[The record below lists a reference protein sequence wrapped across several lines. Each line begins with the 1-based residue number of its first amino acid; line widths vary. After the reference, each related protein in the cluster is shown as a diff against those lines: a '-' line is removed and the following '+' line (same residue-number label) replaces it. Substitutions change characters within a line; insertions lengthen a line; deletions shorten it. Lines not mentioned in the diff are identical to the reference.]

1 MNDETQRTQ
10 ARSPSPAEVARRRFQ
25 RSSAAEQ
32 VRSADFPIALRGYDR
47 EAVDRYVEEVTRMV
61 AELESRQTR
70 DEVVQRALSDVGEQT
85 AGILQRAHEA
95 ADEITARARAEAEGT
110 LQRAHAEAEATRRDA
125 EAFAE
130 RLVIETRRLWEDRQR
145 LIDDVRALA
154 DQVLATADEAAERV
168 TPPREIEAG
177 PPQPPAELEQPTVE
191 VEPPTQVEP
200 GDDEPAESD
209 AERQRDAG

>member
-1 MNDETQRTQ
+1 MDEETQPTQ
-10 ARSPSPAEVARRRFQ
+10 ARPPSPADVARRRFQ

-32 VRSADFPIALRGYDR
+32 VRSAEFPAALRGYDR
-47 EAVDRYVEEVTRMV
+47 EAVDRYVEDVTRMV

-95 ADEITARARAEAEGT
+95 AEEITARARAEAEGT
-110 LQRAHAEAEATRRDA
+110 LQRAQAEAEATRRDA

-130 RLVIETRRLWEDRQR
+130 RLVIETRRLWADRQR
-145 LIDDVRALA
+145 LIEDVRALA

-168 TPPREIEAG
+168 APPREVTE
-177 PPQPPAELEQPTVE
+177 PEPATEVEQPTVE
-191 VEPPTQVEP
+191 VEAPAQAEGEP
-200 GDDEPAESD
+200 RPE
-209 AERQRDAG
+209 